1 MHTHEK
7 VAASKHVHGCWSVHT
22 PAPMHTHACE
32 RTYHVY
38 MLSYE
43 DQQRRMAEEI
53 ESLKERLQ
61 KHAEVHALDSRSN
74 NEKVCTL
81 HESPRL

>member
-1 MHTHEK
+1 MYTFI
-7 VAASKHVHGCWSVHT
+7 
-22 PAPMHTHACE
+22 
-32 RTYHVY
+32 
-38 MLSYE
+38 SYE

>member
-1 MHTHEK
+1 
-7 VAASKHVHGCWSVHT
+7 
-22 PAPMHTHACE
+22 
-32 RTYHVY
+32 

-81 HESPRL
+81 HESPRM

>member
-1 MHTHEK
+1 MCMGAGVCTLQHPCTRTR
-7 VAASKHVHGCWSVHT
+7 A
-22 PAPMHTHACE
+22 HALTMYTCI
-32 RTYHVY
+32 
-38 MLSYE
+38 SYE

-81 HESPRL
+81 HESPLM